1 LLPTRFHPGTTP
13 RQGKDVVAFAERV
26 AKAGSADFVPV
37 PERIAVFD
45 NDGVLRLRDWK
56 ILILVREEV
65 IEPVRRYIMLFEHNV
80 SMT

>member
-37 PERIAVFD
+37 PERIAAFD
-45 NDGVLRLRDWK
+45 NDGVRGCGTGRSS
-56 ILILVREEV
+56 
-65 IEPVRRYIMLFEHNV
+65 YSFEKK
-80 SMT
+80 